1 LTVQRLATE
10 WRKYALGTV
19 MVLAMMLGGGAAS
32 GLWTD
37 SVLEAIILLVSASVL
52 ADPNGEPI
60 DRRVLWLVG
69 AIVCV
74 VLLQMIPLPAQLS
87 EAVRPALLMRASE
100 GGFGFSPISTDL
112 GGTLGC
118 LLYVSA
124 LASLLL
130 AMLRIR
136 GEGLHGLLP
145 FFLTGVALN
154 LVVAAIQYG
163 ASAQVEIATAL
174 PFTATAGVFANRN
187 HLASL
192 LYASLP
198 FLIYLATF
206 RGKGVIAGAAML
218 CVLLILLAAGSR
230 AGALIGIAVMVLSTL
245 FLSLRSR
252 VGLGAIAGLVA
263 SLGVYAM
270 GSWNLLETRGI
281 EDLSRMQMAR
291 TTLEGITDNWLFGV
305 GFGTFARAYPIYQDT
320 SEIVRNYVN
329 HAHNDFLEL
338 VFEGGILSVVLLLSY
353 IGVVVWQVASVRYNL
368 FQKAAAL
375 SILFI
380 LVHSVVDYPL
390 RTLAVAVPFIYFNAL
405 LFHLGIR
412 PKDRKTVRRVRV
424 RHNGREMNIPIEA
437 P

>member
-1 LTVQRLATE
+1 MLNLATD
-10 WRKYALGTV
+10 WRKYALGAV

-37 SVLEAIILLVSASVL
+37 SILEGIILLVSAAVL

-60 DRRVLWLVG
+60 DRRVVWLVV
-69 AIVCV
+69 AVACV
-74 VLLQMIPLPAQLS
+74 VLLQLVPLPALLS
-87 EAVRPALLMRASE
+87 EAVRPDLLRRASE
-100 GGFGFSPISTDL
+100 GGLAFAPISTDL
-112 GGTLGC
+112 GRTLAC

-124 LASLLL
+124 LAALLL

-136 GEGLHGLLP
+136 GEWLHGLLP

-163 ASAQVEIATAL
+163 ASSRVEIATVL
-174 PFTATAGVFANRN
+174 PFTVTAGVFANRN

-206 RGKGVIAGAAML
+206 RGKGILAGLGML

-252 VGLGAIAGLVA
+252 IGLGAVAGLVA
-263 SLGVYAM
+263 SLGAYAM
-270 GSWNLLETRGI
+270 GSWTLLESRGI
-281 EDLSRMQMAR
+281 EDLTRMQMAR
-291 TTLEGITDNWLFGV
+291 TTWEGIGENWLFGV
-305 GFGTFARAYPIYQDT
+305 GFGTFARAYPIYQES
-320 SEIVRNYVN
+320 SEIFRNYAN

-338 VFEGGILSVVLLLSY
+338 ILEGGGLSLVLLLAY
-353 IGVVVWQVASVRYNL
+353 LALVVWHVASVRYNL

-412 PKDRKTVRRVRV
+412 PRDRKSVRRVRV
-424 RHNGREMNIPIEA
+424 RHNGREMLVPVEA

>member
-1 LTVQRLATE
+1 
-10 WRKYALGTV
+10 
-19 MVLAMMLGGGAAS
+19 MVLAMMLGGGAAP

-37 SVLEAIILLVSASVL
+37 SVLEVIILLVSAAVL
-52 ADPNGEPI
+52 ADPDGEPI
-60 DRRVLWLVG
+60 DKRVVWLVG
-69 AIVCV
+69 AVACA
-74 VLLQMIPLPAQLS
+74 VLVQLIPLPVQLS
-87 EAVRPALLMRASE
+87 EAVRPDLLLRARE
-100 GGFGFSPISTDL
+100 GGLAFSPISTDL
-112 GGTLGC
+112 GRTLGC
-118 LLYVSA
+118 LLYVAA
-124 LASLLL
+124 LAALFL

-136 GEGLHGLLP
+136 GECLHGLLP

-154 LVVAAIQYG
+154 LAVAAIQYG
-163 ASAQVEIATAL
+163 ASSQVEIATAL
-174 PFTATAGVFANRN
+174 PFTVTAGVFANRN

-192 LYASLP
+192 LYVSLP

-206 RGKGVIAGAAML
+206 RGKGILAGLGML

-263 SLGVYAM
+263 LLGIYAM
-270 GSWNLLETRGI
+270 GSWTLLESRGI

-291 TTLEGITDNWLFGV
+291 TTMEGIGQNWLFGV

-338 VFEGGILSVVLLLSY
+338 IFEGGILSVVLLLAY
-353 IGVVVWQVASVRYNL
+353 LCLVIWQVASVRYNL

-412 PKDRKTVRRVRV
+412 PKDRKSVRRIRV
-424 RHNGREMNIPIEA
+424 RHNGRDIQVPIEA

>member
-1 LTVQRLATE
+1 VQRLGTD
-10 WRKYALGTV
+10 WRRYALGAV
-19 MVLAMMLGGGAAS
+19 IVLAMMLGGGAAS

-37 SVLEAIILLVSASVL
+37 SVLEAVILLVSARVL
-52 ADPNGEPI
+52 AAPDGGPI
-60 DRRVLWLVG
+60 DRRAIWLSG
-69 AIVCV
+69 AALCL
-74 VLLQMIPLPAQLS
+74 VLLQFVPLPPQIS
-87 EAVRPALLMRASE
+87 EAVRSSLLVRSPE
-100 GGFGFSPISTDL
+100 GGVGFSPISTDL
-112 GGTLGC
+112 GRTLEC

-124 LASLLL
+124 LAALFL

-136 GEGLHGLLP
+136 GESLHGLLP

-163 ASAQVEIATAL
+163 ASARVETSMLL
-174 PFTATAGVFANRN
+174 PFTVTAGVFANRN

-206 RGKGVIAGAAML
+206 RGKGILAGAAML
-218 CVLLILLAAGSR
+218 CVLLILLASGSR
-230 AGALIGIAVMVLSTL
+230 AGALIGISVMVLSTL

-252 VGLGAIAGLVA
+252 VGLGAIAALVTI
-263 SLGVYAM
+263 LGIYTI
-270 GSWNLLETRGI
+270 GSWTLLGSRGV
-281 EDLSRMQMAR
+281 EDLGRLQMAR
-291 TTLEGITDNWLFGV
+291 TTIEGIGDNWLFGV

-320 SEIVRNYVN
+320 SEIFRSYVN

-338 VFEGGILSVVLLLSY
+338 IFEGGLLSVVLLLAY
-353 IGVVVWQVASVRYNL
+353 IALVMWQVASVRYNL

-375 SILFI
+375 SILFV

-390 RTLAVAVPFIYFNAL
+390 RTLAVAVPFIYFNAV

-412 PKDRKTVRRVRV
+412 PRDRKSVRRVRV
-424 RHNGREMNIPIEA
+424 RHNGREIQVPIEA

>member
-1 LTVQRLATE
+1 
-10 WRKYALGTV
+10 

-37 SVLEAIILLVSASVL
+37 SVLEGIILLVSAAVL
-52 ADPNGEPI
+52 ADPDGEPI
-60 DRRVLWLVG
+60 DKRVLWLVG
-69 AIVCV
+69 AIACA
-74 VLLQMIPLPAQLS
+74 VLLQLIPLPVQLS
-87 EAVRPALLMRASE
+87 EAVRPDLLLRARE
-100 GGFGFSPISTDL
+100 GGLALSPISTDL
-112 GGTLGC
+112 GRTLGC
-118 LLYVSA
+118 LLYVAA
-124 LASLLL
+124 LAALFL

-136 GEGLHGLLP
+136 GEALHGLLP

-154 LVVAAIQYG
+154 LAVAAIQYG
-163 ASAQVEIATAL
+163 ASSQVEIATAL
-174 PFTATAGVFANRN
+174 PFTVTAGVFANRN

-206 RGKGVIAGAAML
+206 RGKGILAGLGML

-263 SLGVYAM
+263 ILGIYAM
-270 GSWNLLETRGI
+270 GSWTLLETRGI

-291 TTLEGITDNWLFGV
+291 TTMEGIGDNWLFGV

-338 VFEGGILSVVLLLSY
+338 IFEGGIVSVVLLLAY
-353 IGVVVWQVASVRYNL
+353 LGLVIWQVASARYNL

-412 PKDRKTVRRVRV
+412 PKDRKTVRRILV
-424 RHNGREMNIPIEA
+424 RHNGRDIQVPIEA

>member
-1 LTVQRLATE
+1 VQRLATE

-19 MVLAMMLGGGAAS
+19 LVLAMLLGGGAAS

-37 SVLEAIILLVSASVL
+37 SVLEVIILLVSASVL
-52 ADPNGEPI
+52 ADPDGEPI

-69 AIVCV
+69 AVALV
-74 VLLQMIPLPAQLS
+74 VLLQLIPLPALLS
-87 EAVRPALLMRASE
+87 EAGRTELLTRPSDGVVA
-100 GGFGFSPISTDL
+100 FSPISTDL
-112 GGTLGC
+112 GRTLAC
-118 LLYVSA
+118 LLYVCA
-124 LASLLL
+124 LAALFL

-136 GEGLHGLLP
+136 GECLHGLLP
-145 FFLTGVALN
+145 FFMTGLALN

-163 ASAQVEIATAL
+163 ASSRVELATAL
-174 PFTATAGVFANRN
+174 PFTVSAGVFANRN
-187 HLASL
+187 HFASL
-192 LYASLP
+192 LYAALP
-198 FLIYLATF
+198 FLIYLGTF
-206 RGKGVIAGAAML
+206 RGKGLLAGIGML

-252 VGLGAIAGLVA
+252 VGLGAIAGLVV

-270 GSWNLLETRGI
+270 GSWTLLETRGI
-281 EDLSRMQMAR
+281 EDLSRLNMAR
-291 TTLEGITDNWLFGV
+291 TTLEGIADNWFLGV

-338 VFEGGILSVVLLLSY
+338 VFEGGLPAIGLVVAYLVL
-353 IGVVVWQVASVRYNL
+353 IVWQVASVRYNL

-390 RTLAVAVPFIYFNAL
+390 RTLAVAVPFVYFNAL

-412 PKDRKTVRRVRV
+412 PKDRKSVRRIRV
-424 RHNGREMNIPIEA
+424 RHNGRDMDVPIESPA
-437 P
+437 H

>member
-1 LTVQRLATE
+1 VHLLATD
-10 WRKYALGTV
+10 WRKHALGAV

-37 SVLEAIILLVSASVL
+37 SVLEVIILLVSAAVL

-60 DRRVLWLVG
+60 DKRVVWLVG
-69 AIVCV
+69 AVACA
-74 VLLQMIPLPAQLS
+74 VLVQLIPLPVQLS
-87 EAVRPALLMRASE
+87 EAVRPDLLLRARE
-100 GGFGFSPISTDL
+100 GGLAFSPISTDL
-112 GGTLGC
+112 GRTLGC
-118 LLYVSA
+118 LLYVAA
-124 LASLLL
+124 LAALFL

-136 GEGLHGLLP
+136 GECLHGLLP

-154 LVVAAIQYG
+154 LAVAAIQYG
-163 ASAQVEIATAL
+163 ASSQVEIATAL
-174 PFTATAGVFANRN
+174 PFTVTAGVFANRN

-192 LYASLP
+192 LYVSLP

-206 RGKGVIAGAAML
+206 RGKGILAGLGML

-263 SLGVYAM
+263 ILGIYAM
-270 GSWNLLETRGI
+270 GSWTLLESRGI

-291 TTLEGITDNWLFGV
+291 TTMEGIGQNWLFGV

-338 VFEGGILSVVLLLSY
+338 IFEGGILSVVLLLAY
-353 IGVVVWQVASVRYNL
+353 LCLVIWQVASVRYNL

-412 PKDRKTVRRVRV
+412 PKDRKSVRRIRV
-424 RHNGREMNIPIEA
+424 RHNGRDIQVPIEA

>member
-1 LTVQRLATE
+1 
-10 WRKYALGTV
+10 

-37 SVLEAIILLVSASVL
+37 SVLEVIILLVSAAVL

-60 DRRVLWLVG
+60 DKRVVWLVG
-69 AIVCV
+69 AVACA
-74 VLLQMIPLPAQLS
+74 VLVQLIPLPVQLS
-87 EAVRPALLMRASE
+87 EAVRPDLLLRARE
-100 GGFGFSPISTDL
+100 GGLAFSPISTDL
-112 GGTLGC
+112 GRTLGC
-118 LLYVSA
+118 LLYVAA
-124 LASLLL
+124 LAALFL

-136 GEGLHGLLP
+136 GECLHGLLP

-154 LVVAAIQYG
+154 LAVAAIQYG
-163 ASAQVEIATAL
+163 ASSQVEIATAL
-174 PFTATAGVFANRN
+174 PFTVTAGVFANRN

-192 LYASLP
+192 LYVSLP

-206 RGKGVIAGAAML
+206 RGKGILAGLGML

-230 AGALIGIAVMVLSTL
+230 AGALIGIAVIVLSTL

-263 SLGVYAM
+263 ILGIYAM
-270 GSWNLLETRGI
+270 GSWTLLESRGI

-291 TTLEGITDNWLFGV
+291 TTMEGIGQNWLFGV

-338 VFEGGILSVVLLLSY
+338 IFEGGILSVVLLLAY
-353 IGVVVWQVASVRYNL
+353 LCLVIWQVASVRYNL

-412 PKDRKTVRRVRV
+412 PKDRKSVRRIRV
-424 RHNGREMNIPIEA
+424 RHNGRDIQVPIEA

>member
-1 LTVQRLATE
+1 MQRLATE
-10 WRKYALGTV
+10 WRKYALGAV

-37 SVLEAIILLVSASVL
+37 SVLEVIILLVSASVL
-52 ADPNGEPI
+52 ADPEGEPI
-60 DRRVLWLVG
+60 DKRMVWLAG
-69 AIVCV
+69 AVAFV
-74 VLLQMIPLPAQLS
+74 VLLQLVPLPALLS
-87 EAVRPALLMRASE
+87 EAVRSDLLVRPSG

-112 GGTLGC
+112 GRTLGC

-124 LASLLL
+124 LSALLL

-136 GEGLHGLLP
+136 GECLHGLLP

-163 ASAQVEIATAL
+163 ASSQVAIATGL
-174 PFTATAGVFANRN
+174 PFTVTAGVFANRN

-206 RGKGVIAGAAML
+206 RGKGILAGTAML

-270 GSWNLLETRGI
+270 GSWTLLETRGI
-281 EDLSRMQMAR
+281 EDLSRMRMAV
-291 TTLEGITDNWLFGV
+291 TTLDGIADNWLLGV

-320 SEIVRNYVN
+320 ADIFRNYVN

-338 VFEGGILSVVLLLSY
+338 IFEGGLLAAILLFAYLAL
-353 IGVVVWQVASVRYNL
+353 VVWQVASVRYNL

-390 RTLAVAVPFIYFNAL
+390 RTMAVAVPFIYFNAL

-424 RHNGREMNIPIEA
+424 RHNGREMHIPIEA